1 MLEGKRSGDTSVMS
15 WWCAQNNIDGSRVI
29 NKLHSSGYLK
39 LADYK
44 FNLEKA
50 KSPALEEF
58 LREHNLPT
66 KGKKGE
72 LVNRIVENIDKDRC
86 LAHFKESY
94 WAFTSKATDLLQEE
108 RAKAQAEYRADID
121 LIRRGQLETFK
132 RKMYPNT
139 NEHWGTEDTFY
150 ETIQFVMRHGF
161 EDFNLSEEVRRNI
174 ASFVA
179 ARAVNYNSRGNASCI
194 EQIANYLESINLKI
208 DVLKMPDSLVKYARE
223 NEIEEGS
230 EALEVYVNFVIGRS
244 RAEAELGNYKN
255 LGFRKVKIDSAA
267 CYACKRSSGKVAYEL
282 GRAPVLP
289 RGWGCD
295 CIYLLADL

>member
-108 RAKAQAEYRADID
+108 RAKAQAEYRAVN
-121 LIRRGQLETFK
+121 L
-132 RKMYPNT
+132 
-139 NEHWGTEDTFY
+139 
-150 ETIQFVMRHGF
+150 RH
-161 EDFNLSEEVRRNI
+161 
-174 ASFVA
+174 
-179 ARAVNYNSRGNASCI
+179 SRGRCIRTQMNTGVRKTRFTRPYSSSC
-194 EQIANYLESINLKI
+194 
-208 DVLKMPDSLVKYARE
+208 DTVLKTSTY
-223 NEIEEGS
+223 
-230 EALEVYVNFVIGRS
+230 
-244 RAEAELGNYKN
+244 
-255 LGFRKVKIDSAA
+255 
-267 CYACKRSSGKVAYEL
+267 
-282 GRAPVLP
+282 P
-289 RGWGCD
+289 RRFGGT
-295 CIYLLADL
+295 